1 MAASVILFLSS
12 LKTRKLIGLQIG
24 SCKAVDESCLEAP
37 AQATCKSNKSTSCST
52 TPHSM
57 FKVSNVQRMLLLAL
71 LGIDIK
77 CNSSHFL
84 QSFCRKRVAP
94 EESAIF
100 LEPNEFGDSVL
111 GLNCPCSSMALERLR
126 APASGEIHKKGK
138 IHQKRTQK
146 YNEESAG
153 VGVYELNMNQSF
165 CCSRIISMHF
175 IDIYIYICDMCIK
188 EAGAPCCKASS
199 IHHFRETLVLLWLQ
213 VVHILNLVVGEPK
226 LPVRWWTSTVAAS
239 FQGPL

>member
-94 EESAIF
+94 GESPIF

-153 VGVYELNMNQSF
+153 VRVYELNMNQSF
-165 CCSRIISMHF
+165 CCSRIISLHF
-175 IDIYIYICDMCIK
+175 IGIYIYICDMCIK

-199 IHHFRETLVLLWLQ
+199 IHHFRETLVLL
-213 VVHILNLVVGEPK
+213 
-226 LPVRWWTSTVAAS
+226 
-239 FQGPL
+239 